1 MAASRVAAGIFV
13 SRLLGLVRERVF
25 AHFFGNGALASAW
38 RAALKIPNI
47 LQNLL
52 GEGSLSASFIPVYVR
67 LLEAGDEKGAGRVA
81 GAVLGLLTV
90 VAGALALLGAVG
102 APWIADVVLPGWD
115 TSDGAREVT
124 VALLRILFPMTGVL
138 VLSAWLLGILNSHR
152 RFFVSYVAPAMWN
165 AAMITVM
172 VAMGWWLG
180 MEGSDLILALGWGAL
195 VGGILQVL
203 VQVPFALP
211 YLGGVRISLDRK
223 RAEVQ
228 EVVRNF
234 VPVAAARG
242 AVNLSGLFDLFLASF
257 LLDNAIATMGYA
269 QTLYVLPVSLFGMSI
284 AAAELPELS
293 RDEASGLAAVRRRAE
308 QAIDGVTFWMLPS
321 AVGYVLFGEEIMGAV
336 FRTGAFGADDAVVA
350 GWVLAAYALGLPASG
365 VSRVLS
371 SSFYALRDTRT
382 PASIAYVRILA
393 SGGMGAALMFPF
405 DGFVI
410 GGLGLGAAGL
420 GLGAA
425 AGAWLE
431 WGLLRRSLRSRLG
444 GFGQGAGRNLR
455 RATAVVVASAIGLG
469 LQSVLPQTSPV
480 LRGVLVVG
488 PFAATYL
495 VLTHWMNVSRLVI
508 RRGSISGGGPGDE
521 AGP

>member
-1 MAASRVAAGIFV
+1 MAAGILV

-25 AHFFGNGALASAW
+25 AHFFGNGVLASAW

-67 LLEAGDEKGAGRVA
+67 LIEAGDEQGAGRVA
-81 GAVLGLLTV
+81 GAVLGLLAA
-90 VAGALALLGAVG
+90 VAGALAVLGALG
-102 APWIADVVLPGWD
+102 APWIAEVVLWGWD
-115 TSDGAREVT
+115 DIDGAREVT

-138 VLSAWLLGILNSHR
+138 VLSAWLLGVLNSHR
-152 RFFVSYVAPAMWN
+152 RFFVSYVAPALWN

-172 VAMGWWLG
+172 VALGWGLG
-180 MEGSDLILALGWGAL
+180 MGGSDLILALGWGAL
-195 VGGILQVL
+195 VGGLLQVL
-203 VQVPFALP
+203 VQVPFAIPHLRG
-211 YLGGVRISLDRK
+211 LKISLDR
-223 RAEVQ
+223 RLEDVR

-293 RDEASGLAAVRRRAE
+293 RDEAEGLAAVRRRAE

-321 AVGYVLFGEEIMGAV
+321 AVGFVLFGEEIMGTV
-336 FRTGAFGADDAVVA
+336 FRTGAFGAEDAVVA
-350 GWVLAAYALGLPASG
+350 GWVLAAYALGMPASG

-382 PASIAYVRILA
+382 PASIAYVRIVL
-393 SGGMGAALMFPF
+393 SGAAGAALMFPL
-405 DGFVI
+405 DRYVI

-425 AGAWLE
+425 AGAWVE

-444 GFGQGAGRNLR
+444 GLGPGPGRNLR
-455 RATAVVVASAIGLG
+455 RGVAVVFASAVGVGLRA
-469 LQSVLPQTSPV
+469 VLPETGPV
-480 LRGVLVVG
+480 LRGLLVVV
-488 PFAATYL
+488 PFAVTYL
-495 VLTHWMNVSRLVI
+495 VLTHWMNVSRFVLRPVPDQPP
-508 RRGSISGGGPGDE
+508 SGGTGP
-521 AGP
+521 